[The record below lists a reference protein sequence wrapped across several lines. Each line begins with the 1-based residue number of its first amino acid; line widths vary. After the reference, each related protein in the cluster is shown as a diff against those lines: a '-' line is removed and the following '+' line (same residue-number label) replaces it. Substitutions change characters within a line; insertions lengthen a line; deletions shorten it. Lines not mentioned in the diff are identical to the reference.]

1 MLGSKQI
8 DKIIC
13 VACNEPIGQHSKN
26 GLGRCLFR
34 VQGTMVA
41 EADQK
46 KTEDRKS
53 TRLNSSHVS
62 ESRMPSSA

>member
-1 MLGSKQI
+1 MLFRSLGSKQI

-46 KTEDRKS
+46 KTDEF
-53 TRLNSSHVS
+53 VS
-62 ESRMPSSA
+62 QKELEANVQG